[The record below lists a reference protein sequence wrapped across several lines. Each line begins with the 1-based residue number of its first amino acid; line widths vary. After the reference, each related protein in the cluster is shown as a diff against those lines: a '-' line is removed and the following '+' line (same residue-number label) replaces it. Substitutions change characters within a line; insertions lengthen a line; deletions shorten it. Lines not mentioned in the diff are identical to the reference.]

1 MKNKI
6 LLLVVGLVFVL
17 ILAGATLFYDDLS
30 SQYSADALTEQQD
43 TQTEDTSKEA
53 VLAPDFTVEDQSG
66 AQVKLSEFRGTP
78 VIVNFWA
85 SWCGP
90 CQSEMA
96 DFDQIAAKYA
106 GKVQF
111 MMVNLTDGSRETV
124 DTASAFVGSRGYTF
138 PVFFDTR
145 YSAAMAYSVTAIPS
159 TYFIDSE
166 GHLVARGT
174 GPLDAAALEQ
184 GIAMITKEN

>member
-124 DTASAFVGSRGYTF
+124 DTAKAFLEDEGYSF
-138 PVFFDTR
+138 PVYFD
-145 YSAAMAYSVTAIPS
+145 SNVEAAPIYATQGIPS
-159 TYFIDSE
+159 TYFLNADGNLVVYAVGMLSAE
-166 GHLVARGT
+166 GLET
-174 GPLDAAALEQ
+174 GIGMLLE
-184 GIAMITKEN
+184 

>member
-6 LLLVVGLVFVL
+6 ILLIVGLVFVL
-17 ILAGATLFYDDLS
+17 ILAGATLFYDELS
-30 SQYSADALTEQQD
+30 GQYSADALTEQQD
-43 TQTEDTSKEA
+43 TQTEDTSREVIA
-53 VLAPDFTVEDQSG
+53 APDFTVLDRNGVE
-66 AQVKLSEFRGTP
+66 VRLSNFRGTP

-96 DFDQIAAKYA
+96 DFNATAAKYA
-106 GKVQF
+106 GQVQF
-111 MMVNLTDGSRETV
+111 MMINLTDGGRETV
-124 DTASAFVGSRGYTF
+124 DTATAFVDGRGYTF

-145 YSAAMAYSVTAIPS
+145 YSAASAYGVSGIPA
-159 TYFIDSE
+159 TYFINAQ
-166 GHLVARGT
+166 GHIVARGS
-174 GPLDAAALEQ
+174 GPLNSAALEQ